1 MKFETIMKKDKNRG
15 FWRRILATAVMLAV
29 ALSSC
34 TQEFFDTDSLHSDQL
49 QVQVVLPKSSVT
61 RNTEP
66 GNEDENRLEKI
77 VILLF
82 DNSGNLK
89 NSVVIPNLSDPSVAL
104 EHPLWV
110 TKNILNL
117 PITKLDDPRN
127 IYVIAN
133 WNRTD
138 FDMNT
143 YKETTLKEEITS
155 ATNLMELNGTKAY
168 PMLMSGVKTG
178 VTGSEVT
185 IAIERQLAKVRAT
198 FTLSQVAQANSPNIE
213 WLTDQLSITFSKVPN
228 KSYVMRGNNN
238 TENFISLN
246 NAKFEL
252 TDAEDVTPPAG
263 AQTFPATGDLVWKKQ
278 RVYVYES
285 LPSDM
290 GNATYIVVQLP
301 YKNHT
306 TGVEEVDNYYKLY
319 VGEQKDAAS
328 ATKVL
333 RNTIYDLKI
342 KILGLGM
349 PFNDLVTDV
358 NIEDQLTVIPW
369 EEDNIDVEDTPNSY
383 FSIDRT
389 RVEFQYF
396 AQTQTVYFDTDI
408 YEPDWKLYNKA
419 DGSVFLSSTD
429 TSGKKVTLNGI
440 KYTLIQDTHENT
452 GYITM
457 EKAAEGEF
465 PKTKQEFYFQV
476 KNLKISFVVV
486 YDNGF
491 IPNSV
496 LSKDFTVDDIDYQGW
511 PIPVLPKT
519 GLQVAKIGNVLPT
532 GVAKADD
539 PLMYWSNIYED
550 TGITATELGTG
561 KSNYVQLKAKGAAD
575 YPIGQ
580 ACEHLG
586 PEWYVPSVDEL
597 VLIYNNKSTFGIS
610 YLFTDKK
617 LYSTTT
623 DHEKV
628 ARWCVDFENG
638 KLISAYKTYTVRVRC
653 VRNI

>member
-1 MKFETIMKKDKNRG
+1 MKRYKDKISVWRG
-15 FWRRILATAVMLAV
+15 
-29 ALSSC
+29 ALSIVVIALALVGC
-34 TQEFFDTDSLHSDQL
+34 TKESIDSDGPLGDKLQL
-49 QVQVVLPKSSVT
+49 RVVVPQSTVT
-61 RNTEP
+61 RATEE
-66 GNEDENRLEKI
+66 GSSDENRLDKI
-77 VILLF
+77 VVFVF
-82 DNSGNLK
+82 DGSGKLETTII
-89 NSVVIPNLSDPSVAL
+89 IPDLNDPSVATSQ
-104 EHPLWV
+104 PQWA
-110 TKNILNL
+110 TKKILAL
-117 PITKLDDPRN
+117 PIVGQVEPRN
-127 IYVIAN
+127 IYVVAN
-133 WNRTD
+133 WTPPTIDESTYTETMLNAELTTITGAD
-138 FDMNT
+138 DMNG
-143 YKETTLKEEITS
+143 
-155 ATNLMELNGTKAY
+155 AKAC
-168 PMLMSGVKTG
+168 PMLMSGVTKGGTTSPN
-178 VTGSEVT
+178 VTVDV
-185 IAIERQLAKVRAT
+185 AR
-198 FTLSQVAQANSPNIE
+198 QVAKIRTSITLPKTTQDNNPNIE
-213 WLTDQLSITFSKVPN
+213 WLTDRMTITVASVLD
-228 KSYVMRGNNN
+228 KSYIFEGQSPSYPSSAKL
-238 TENFISLN
+238 ISEFG
-246 NAKFEL
+246 KFVF
-252 TDAEDVTPPAG
+252 TDMSP
-263 AQTFPATGDLVWKKQ
+263 AQTFPITTDMTWKKE
-278 RVYVYES
+278 RVYVHES
-285 LPSDM
+285 LPNDM
-290 GNATYIVVQLP
+290 GNATYIVIQLP
-301 YKNHT
+301 YRNYT
-306 TGVEEVDNYYKLY
+306 TGVEEVDNYYKIY
-319 VGEQKDAAS
+319 VGEQTDPDAPYRMF
-328 ATKVL
+328 

-349 PFNDLVTDV
+349 PFD
-358 NIEDQLTVIPW
+358 NIVADANVEDELKVIPW
-369 EEDNIDVEDTPNSY
+369 EEDNIDVEDELEHY
-383 FSIDRT
+383 FMIDRT

-396 AQTQTVYFDTDI
+396 AQTQTVYFDTDTY
-408 YEPDWKLYNKA
+408 YETDWKLYNKA

-429 TSGKKVTLNGI
+429 ASGKSVTLDGI
-440 KYTLIQDTHENT
+440 KYTLTI
-452 GYITM
+452 GIPASITM

-476 KNLKISFVVV
+476 KNLKTPFVVV
-486 YDNGF
+486 YENGF
-491 IPNSV
+491 IPSSV
-496 LSKDFTVDDIDYQGW
+496 LAQGFTVGEIDYQGW
-511 PIPVLPKT
+511 PIPLLPIR